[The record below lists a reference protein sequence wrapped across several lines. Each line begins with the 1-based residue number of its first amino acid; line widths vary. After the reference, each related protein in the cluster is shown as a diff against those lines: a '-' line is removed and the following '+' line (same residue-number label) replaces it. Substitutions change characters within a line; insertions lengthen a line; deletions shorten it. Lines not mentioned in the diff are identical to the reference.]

1 MPSMKTRQTLT
12 ENADTNSAIVVT
24 ARPNSRVQIIGQQG
38 DFFNVCLVDV
48 LDHPSGW
55 APKATVSFAD
65 PSAQPIDKEEFAREC
80 WRSSIYAGVNPH
92 YMMAV
97 AEMRSGVK
105 NDADAPAVGPFRL
118 LQAEWNADW
127 NGAALGYQYDAGD
140 ISNWRSQCSMFAL
153 MVRRTME
160 QMGGGGSGRPTAR
173 ELYLAQIIGAKAA
186 AAVKEDPSKTIDTIL
201 SGIARD
207 DLPKGNPT
215 SAGLIERYSSLL
227 KSAGAAATGQHAV
240 DAITSS
246 LKQALDDTKQLILAG
261 GQSLLDTPETE
272 ISEISAAAVSVQNVD
287 YSEYQGGGDID
298 TWIAGAC
305 QAAGLPTNNF
315 WIQGY
320 KTLCDRESSNKPN
333 SVNGKDSNAQ
343 GAIVG
348 DGFPQGCSRGVAQC
362 IPSTFATY
370 HVPQTAKSIYD
381 PVANIAASMKYV
393 CHRYHVSEDG
403 SDLAAKVQQADEARS
418 PKGY

>member
-1 MPSMKTRQTLT
+1 MPSMKSRQALT
-12 ENADTNSAIVVT
+12 EKPDASSAIVVRT
-24 ARPNSRVQIIGQQG
+24 RPNDRVEIIEQK
-38 DFFNVCLVDV
+38 DEFYKISLVD
-48 LDHPSGW
+48 LHIPPTGW
-55 APKATVSFAD
+55 VPKATVSFAD
-65 PSAQPIDKEEFAREC
+65 PPAEPIDKEEFARMC
-80 WRSSIYAGVNPH
+80 WQSAIYAGVNPH

-105 NDADAPAVGPFRL
+105 NDADPTGAGPFRL
-118 LQAEWNADW
+118 SQAEWDADW
-127 NGAALGYQYDAGD
+127 DGATLGYQYDAGD

-160 QMGGGGSGRPTAR
+160 QMGGSGSGRPTAR
-173 ELYLAQIIGAKAA
+173 DLYLAQIIGAKAA
-186 AAVKEDPSKTIDTIL
+186 AAVKKDPSQTIDTIL
-201 SGIARD
+201 SGMASD

-215 SAGLIERYSSLL
+215 PTGLLERNASLL
-227 KSAGAAATGQHAV
+227 KSAGVAATGQRAV

-246 LKQALDDTKQLILAG
+246 LKQALDDTKQLILGG
-261 GQSLLDTPETE
+261 GQSVLDAPEIE
-272 ISEISAAAVSVQNVD
+272 MPGISAAAVSVQDVD
-287 YSEYQGGGDID
+287 YNEYHGGGDID
-298 TWIAGAC
+298 TWIADAC
-305 QAAGLPTNNF
+305 QKAGLPHNNF

-320 KTLCDRESSNKPN
+320 KTLCRRESSNKPN
-333 SVNGKDSNAQ
+333 NINKNDSNAH
-343 GAIVG
+343 GPIVG

-403 SDLAAKVQQADEARS
+403 SDLAAKVQQADEGR
-418 PKGY
+418 PGKGY